1 MTFPNVTLK
10 INVETWFRRQI
21 PYLRLTQG
29 WSVLG
34 LRELGACGRQCAS
47 TVDLEYLLPSKHR
60 WDNLRDWN

>member
-1 MTFPNVTLK
+1 MLTLFPSGHSDLDWCH
-10 INVETWFRRQI
+10 ILGPGW
-21 PYLRLTQG
+21 LGSQG